1 MHDALKR
8 YVFFLFL
15 LFFIT
20 FFHYFCWCCCFYC
33 LSVRLLLIL
42 LLLLLLL
49 LESNSYVQKCSLV
62 WGKVL
67 RSSFCVCVFV
77 SSGKRDFSRL
87 FFFLPNWVYWK
98 TDLFFVIA
106 IIRSTHGLCFLY
118 IFLFKLFKFT
128 FVAYACFCF
137 RLMCVVFF
145 KCLFWLVSSPTFL
158 FVCLFSAIW

>member
-8 YVFFLFL
+8 YVFFPLSS
-15 LFFIT
+15 FFFNN

-67 RSSFCVCVFV
+67 RPSFCVCVCLCQAER
-77 SSGKRDFSRL
+77 GTSRVC
-87 FFFLPNWVYWK
+87 FFFFQIEFIEKLIYFLLLLQLLGVH
-98 TDLFFVIA
+98 TAFVFYTYFCLNCSNLRLWLMRVFA
-106 IIRSTHGLCFLY
+106 
-118 IFLFKLFKFT
+118 
-128 FVAYACFCF
+128 FV
-137 RLMCVVFF
+137 
-145 KCLFWLVSSPTFL
+145 
-158 FVCLFSAIW
+158 